1 MANKRGYRLNSIGDV
16 CHCLKKT
23 INELRRGEIEIAEAR
38 ARGYLLNILFSALQ
52 DSEIEQKLDR
62 LEKKIDDSLGKSYN
76 DMIDLTRS

>member
-1 MANKRGYRLNSIGDV
+1 MANKRSYRLNSIGDV
-16 CHCLKKT
+16 CTCLKKT

-62 LEKKIDDSLGKSYN
+62 LEKKMDENLGKLN
-76 DMIDLTRS
+76 NNMIDLTRS